1 MAMEDGAAP
10 VSEPCPI
17 LRAWSK
23 SPTIMGQVAKARR
36 MLILQHDKLNRATLV
51 DNMEVLAPVINHLG
65 TLA

>member
-1 MAMEDGAAP
+1 
-10 VSEPCPI
+10 
-17 LRAWSK
+17 
-23 SPTIMGQVAKARR
+23 MGQVAKARR